1 MPAAAFFW
9 IALNYG
15 LASLIIQLL
24 FCIARRLLSRGEIF
38 MTVKECR
45 LPYIL
50 VADDDS
56 SEARAAANAAFQIAR
71 VQDLAIR
78 GLYVADE
85 SLTLDTYAS
94 YQAELPLLP
103 DSNDY
108 GRQPTSRAELMRWFE
123 NQGTLAL
130 DQLQAAGKE
139 AGVSVTTELL
149 AGGVSELVLRKAA
162 KARLLAIGRRGHEH
176 KDAAESLGHNFRKI
190 AHHVHVPMLV
200 GGNKTPSLHRLLLAY
215 NGRAHANDA
224 HTWAVKLQRALSAEM
239 IVLTIREDTDSSH
252 DAVNLEEIQ
261 NRLAHSGLAACR
273 FLTARG
279 RPENEIA
286 AVALAND
293 VDLIILGRYRHSAV
307 LEWLVGSTVDRL
319 LRATSL
325 PMLIA

>member
-1 MPAAAFFW
+1 
-9 IALNYG
+9 
-15 LASLIIQLL
+15 
-24 FCIARRLLSRGEIF
+24 
-38 MTVKECR
+38 MTEKECE

-56 SEARAAANAAFQIAR
+56 SEARAAAKAAFQIAR

-78 GLYVADE
+78 GLYIADE

-94 YQAELPLLP
+94 YRAELPLLT

-108 GRQPTSRAELMRWFE
+108 GLQPTSRAELMRWFE
-123 NQGTLAL
+123 NQGALAL
-130 DQLQAAGKE
+130 DRLQAAGKE
-139 AGVSVTTELL
+139 AGVSVTTDLL
-149 AGGVSELVLRKAA
+149 AGGVSELVLRHAA
-162 KARLLAIGRRGHEH
+162 KARLLAIGRRGHGH
-176 KDAAESLGHNFRKI
+176 KDASESLGHNFRKI
-190 AHHVHVPMLV
+190 AHHAHVPLLV
-200 GGNKTPSLHRLLLAY
+200 GGKKTSSLHRLLLAY
-215 NGRAHANDA
+215 HGQAHANDA
-224 HTWAVKLQRALSAEM
+224 LSLTAKLQHALSAEV
-239 IVLTIREDTDSSH
+239 IVIAISEDTDSSNG
-252 DAVNLEEIQ
+252 AVSLEEIK
-261 NRLAHSGLAACR
+261 NRLAHSDLTAYR
-273 FLTARG
+273 FLTGKG